1 MKKYLSVLTVA
12 ALAACATSAFGQ
24 GILTFANNNASL
36 VKQWGDATGSTLI
49 NVPSGGGQVS
59 LFWAAANT
67 AYTPW
72 TTSMTGAAFL
82 AANPGWKQEAAA
94 GFNPLA
100 AGRFNAGNLTLSPL
114 TTISA
119 GVDYVVMGWTGTA
132 GFDAAIAAGGMVN
145 VSGKFHTAV
154 GDGSAV
160 PPGAPVALTATFTGV
175 TLQPVTVIP
184 EPSTFALAGLGAAAL
199 LIFRRRK

>member
-12 ALAACATSAFGQ
+12 AMAAYATSAFGQ
-24 GILTFANNNASL
+24 GILTFANNNAGL
-36 VKQWGDATGSTLI
+36 VKQWGDATGSTLVS
-49 NVPSGGGQVS
+49 VPSGGGQVA

-72 TTSMTGAAFL
+72 SGGMSQTAFV
-82 AANPGWKQEAAA
+82 AANPGWKLEAAV
-94 GFNPLA
+94 GFNPLL

-114 TTISA
+114 ANIGA

-132 GFDAAIAAGGMVN
+132 GFDAALAAQGGMVN

-154 GDGSAV
+154 GDGSTV
-160 PPGAPVALTATFTGV
+160 PPGAPVLMSGTFTGL
-175 TLQPVTVIP
+175 TLQPVP

>member
-24 GILTFANNNASL
+24 GILTFANNNSGL
-36 VKQWGDATGSTLI
+36 VKQWTDNNNQTLI
-49 NVPSGGGQVS
+49 SVPSGGGQVS
-59 LFWAAANT
+59 LFWAPANT

-72 TTSMTGAAFL
+72 TASMSGAAFQT
-82 AANPGWKQEAAA
+82 ANPGWKLEAPA
-94 GFNPLA
+94 GFNPLL
-100 AGRFNAGNLTLSPL
+100 AGRFNAGNLSLAPL

-132 GFDAAIAAGGMVN
+132 GFDAALAAGGMVN

-154 GDGSAV
+154 GDGSTV
-160 PPGAPVALTATFTGV
+160 PPGAPVLMSATFTGL
-175 TLQPVTVIP
+175 TLQPVP
-184 EPSTFALAGLGAAAL
+184 EPSTLALAGLGAAAL